1 MREPSA
7 GQCPRRSST
16 TPAELGEERLAALL
30 ALVVTINAWNAIG
43 VATRCWGVH
52 RDAA

>member
-1 MREPSA
+1 MPEAVVDHAP
-7 GQCPRRSST
+7 
-16 TPAELGEERLAALL
+16 ELGEERLAALL